1 MLMEIPRLLSA
12 EEVRRLRELADK
24 GQTVDGKATA
34 GEHVRHLKNNLE
46 IQLERKYAIEV
57 DTTVRN
63 ALRNNE
69 LFQDFAHP
77 RLIAPP
83 ILNRYEPGMEYGE
96 HMDNAFA
103 TIQGQVMRT
112 DMSVTVFLSDPDS
125 YEGGNLRL
133 ETPVGEKQVKL
144 NAGDAVTYSTTMLHR
159 VQPVTA
165 GARVAAVT
173 WVQSYV
179 RDAAKR
185 EILFDLHRLMK
196 KARARDKDSAETR
209 SLFKTY
215 LNLLKMWAD

>member
-1 MLMEIPRLLSA
+1 MLIEIPQLLSA

-24 GQTVDGKATA
+24 GQTMDGKTTA
-34 GEHVRHLKNNLE
+34 GDHVKHLKNNLE
-46 IQLERKYAIEV
+46 IQLERKYAVEM
-57 DTTVRN
+57 DATVRG

-83 ILNRYEPGMEYGE
+83 ILNCYEPGMEYGE

-112 DMSVTVFLSDPDS
+112 DMSITVFLSNPDS
-125 YEGGNLRL
+125 YEGGALQL
-133 ETPVGEKQVKL
+133 ETPFGEKLVKL

-159 VQPVTA
+159 VQPVA
-165 GARVAAVT
+165 SGARLAAVT
-173 WVQSYV
+173 WIQSYV

-196 KARARDKDSAETR
+196 DAKARDKDSNETR
-209 SLFKTY
+209 TLFKTY

>member
-1 MLMEIPRLLSA
+1 MLIEIPQLLSA
-12 EEVRRLRELADK
+12 EEVRRLNELASK
-24 GQTVDGKATA
+24 GQTMDGKATA
-34 GEHVRHLKNNLE
+34 GDHVRHLKNNLE

-57 DTTVRN
+57 DATVRG
-63 ALRNNE
+63 ALRDNK

-83 ILNRYEPGMEYGE
+83 ILNRYEPGHEYGE

-125 YEGGNLRL
+125 YEGGDLQL
-133 ETPVGEKQVKL
+133 ETPLGEKKVKL

-159 VQPVTA
+159 VLPVTS
-165 GARVAAVT
+165 GTRVAAVT

-185 EILFDLHRLMK
+185 EILGDVHRLMRD
-196 KARARDKDSAETR
+196 AEARDKDATETR
-209 SLFKTY
+209 TLFKTY

>member
-196 KARARDKDSAETR
+196 NAKARDKDSAETR

>member
-57 DTTVRN
+57 DTTVRS

-144 NAGDAVTYSTTMLHR
+144 NAGDAVAYSTTMLHR

-165 GARVAAVT
+165 GARVAAIT